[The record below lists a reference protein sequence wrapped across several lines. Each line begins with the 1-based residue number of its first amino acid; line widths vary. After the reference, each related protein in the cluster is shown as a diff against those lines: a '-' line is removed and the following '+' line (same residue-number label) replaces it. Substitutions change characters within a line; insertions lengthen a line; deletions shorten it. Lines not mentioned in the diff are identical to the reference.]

1 MFLSCVS
8 FQTPRVFLVSFQTP
22 PVFLVSF
29 QTRRVQVLRPFLLR
43 RLKMEVERQM
53 PKKYEHILSC
63 RLSKRQRFLY
73 EDYMSRTKW
82 AERERGEGEGRREEE
97 LMLNLHRT
105 RETLAAGNYLS
116 VINILM
122 QLRKVSLRNQHI
134 HTEGQS
140 IRDAASIVYTH
151 MHTHTHTHTT
161 TLINA
166 HLSSCVLLY
175 MYCIF
180 FRRF

>member
-1 MFLSCVS
+1 MNIFCRVVS
-8 FQTPRVFLVSFQTP
+8 RRDSGFY
-22 PVFLVSF
+22 
-29 QTRRVQVLRPFLLR
+29 TRTTCPGPSER
-43 RLKMEVERQM
+43 R
-53 PKKYEHILSC
+53 
-63 RLSKRQRFLY
+63 
-73 EDYMSRTKW
+73 
-82 AERERGEGEGRREEE
+82 EREGRGREGGKEE

-166 HLSSCVLLY
+166 HLSSCVLLLY
-175 MYCIF
+175 VLYLFPKVLTIQLCNYF
-180 FRRF
+180 V